1 MTVSYSSEVFTC
13 KATGIFLRLLFRW
26 RGSIYKLVWCDLLVY
41 MTLYSA
47 LSLTYRF
54 FLDDEGKEKIASN
67 FKRHLII
74 MEKLDDSVKQ
84 PKYWIPIIW
93 AGSIV
98 TRARKEN
105 RIKDDFSLKAVI
117 EELDK
122 YRSKASTLLDYDWI
136 TVPLVY
142 TQVVTLAVYSFLLST
157 LMGRQFLDPTKKYTG
172 HEVDLVVPVFT
183 FLQFFFYMGWLKVA
197 EALINPF
204 GEDDDDFDMNWLID
218 RNLQVSYLIV
228 DEMHNEHPP
237 MVRDQFWDDYF
248 PELPYTAAAEET
260 RIEPDIGAATQIEIT
275 EQEAEFLP
283 LIEEGL
289 ASVTGSRM
297 ASRRPSR
304 NGNLPSSNLSL
315 KDVEDGIKPDEESSN
330 LMVNFIQSLTSS
342 LVGPSVGSPLTKFV
356 NHRRHRS
363 FNRRIRRG
371 QKSSART
378 NRSFLTT
385 PDCGTIDREGV
396 SPGLDDLAS
405 TLSFDS
411 RIYPPSEEDCVSRA
425 DDAQS
430 LASRESR
437 TTFRTGDKKTLP
449 PEQLQARMV
458 SVLESI
464 KEYLEME
471 KANRSQEGSVA
482 GSNSLDTLY
491 EEDGSRTN
499 HNNDSPMASLE
510 DVKMEN
516 EGTVDVNQN

>member
-1 MTVSYSSEVFTC
+1 M
-13 KATGIFLRLLFRW
+13 K
-26 RGSIYKLVWCDLLVY
+26 
-41 MTLYSA
+41 
-47 LSLTYRF
+47 
-54 FLDDEGKEKIASN
+54 
-67 FKRHLII
+67 I

-228 DEMHNEHPP
+228 DEMHN
-237 MVRDQFWDDYF
+237 
-248 PELPYTAAAEET
+248 
-260 RIEPDIGAATQIEIT
+260 IT